1 MNYILEND
9 KLKLE
14 ISSFGAE
21 MQSIINKATNKEYL
35 WNGNKEFWGRRS
47 PVLFPFVGA
56 LKDKKYIYDGKEYEM
71 GQHGFARDMEF
82 SFKSQTEN
90 EIWFNLASN
99 EETIKKYPF
108 EFSLDIGYKLID
120 NKINVMW
127 KVQNTGNKDMY
138 FSIGAHPAFL
148 VPINDNEKR
157 ENCYIKFDTKTNLKN
172 TGLEAGLT
180 NKNNTVNGTINL
192 DNGYLLIDK
201 DLFKYDALIIEN
213 NQAHQVS
220 LCDENQNEYLNVTF
234 DAPLFGVWSPYKE
247 NCPFVCIEPW
257 YGRADSKEFC
267 GNLQDRQWQNMLKP
281 EEVFE
286 KSYSIEI
293 M

>member
-9 KLKLE
+9 NLKIE

-21 MQSIINKATNKEYL
+21 MQSITNKVSNKEYL

-56 LKDKKYIYDGKEYEM
+56 LKNKEYSYENTVYPM

-82 SFKSQTEN
+82 EFKSQIEN
-90 EIWFNLASN
+90 EIWFNLSSN
-99 EETIKKYPF
+99 TETLAKYPF

-120 NKINVMW
+120 SKIEVMW
-127 KVQNTGNKDMY
+127 KVINTGNKDMY

-148 VPINDNEKR
+148 VPINENEKR
-157 ENCYIKFDTKTNLKN
+157 ENCFIKFDTAENLIN
-172 TGLEAGLT
+172 TGLEAGLV
-180 NKNNTVNGTINL
+180 NKNNKVNGNIKL
-192 DNGYLLIDK
+192 EDGYLKIDR

-213 NQAHQVS
+213 NQAHSVS
-220 LCDENQNEYLNVTF
+220 LCDENKNEYLKVSFN
-234 DAPLFGVWSPYKE
+234 APLFGIWSPYKA

-257 YGRADSKEFC
+257 YGRADDKNFTGSLET
-267 GNLQDRQWQNMLKP
+267 REWQNKLK
-281 EEVFE
+281 EGEIFE
-286 KSYSIEI
+286 KSYFVEI
-293 M
+293 K